1 MRISISHI
9 NPRVCLK
16 SPFFLFNIY
25 KLYISQYDY
34 KPALTIIKDQPTV
47 SLYHQVRNISKIH
60 KEKLKRPRVSVDK
73 AKTTLLT
80 TGTTKT
86 TESVLKFTKSHHSI
100 LFSQKP
106 KGKVRFN
113 KKLILA
119 RTNRIKLK
127 ARLFLQKKKRF
138 FNAGQFIRG
147 YDVLK
152 TTQPEK
158 FCQVVINKTKNNTH
172 CIVNSLFGPS
182 KTLWSTSGGVYCN
195 KINGRRKTRYV
206 QRMVYKNIID
216 KILALGLQF
225 LIIHCKGT
233 FISKRFIFKT
243 FSKNLKVLLI
253 KDITGTAH
261 NGCRPPKIRRV

>member
-9 NPRVCLK
+9 NPGVCLT
-16 SPFFLFNIY
+16 PFFLFNIY
-25 KLYISQYDY
+25 KLYISQYYY
-34 KPALTIIKDQPTV
+34 KPARSIITDQPTV
-47 SLYHQVRNISKIH
+47 SLCHQVRNISKIH
-60 KEKLKRPRVSVDK
+60 NDKLKRPRVSVNK

-80 TGTTKT
+80 TGTAKT
-86 TESVLKFTKSHHSI
+86 TKSVLTFTKSHQSI
-100 LFSQKP
+100 VFSQKS
-106 KGKVRFN
+106 KRKARFN
-113 KKLILA
+113 KKPLLSA
-119 RTNRIKLK
+119 NRIKLK
-127 ARLFLQKKKRF
+127 ARLFLQKKNRF
-138 FNAGQFIRG
+138 FNTGQFIRG
-147 YDVLK
+147 YGVLK
-152 TTQPEK
+152 TAQPEK

-206 QRMVYKNIID
+206 QRMVYKNMID